1 MIIRQLKESE
11 IPDIAEI
18 ERECFSHPWSEGS
31 IKDSFNN
38 KSSRFFVAETDQK
51 IVGYIGLFVSID
63 AVDILNVATRP
74 DYRRGG
80 VATALLNHIINI
92 YEKEMSFLT
101 LEVRPSN
108 TAAIKLY
115 ESFGFERVGE
125 RKDYYRDPLE
135 NALLLTKFFN
145 KENV

>member
-11 IPDIAEI
+11 IPEIAEI
-18 ERECFSHPWSEGS
+18 ERECFSHPWSEDS
-31 IKDSFNN
+31 IKDTFKN
-38 KSSRFFVAETDQK
+38 KSSRFFVAETDKK
-51 IVGYIGLFVSID
+51 IVGYISLFVSID

-74 DYRRGG
+74 DYRRRG
-80 VATALLNHIINI
+80 VAKALLNHIINI